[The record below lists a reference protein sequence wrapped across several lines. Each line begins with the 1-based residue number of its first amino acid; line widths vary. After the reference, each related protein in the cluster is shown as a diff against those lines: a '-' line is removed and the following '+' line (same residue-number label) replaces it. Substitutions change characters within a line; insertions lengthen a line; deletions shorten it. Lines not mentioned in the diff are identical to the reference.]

1 MKSKEEIRNFVW
13 KRMEEEGITDFPKPV
28 FGRIPNFKFSD
39 KTCEKLRN
47 LDEYRNAKV
56 IFVAPDSPIR
66 RAREIILEDGKILV
80 VALPHIK
87 DIVEI
92 HERNN
97 IKDAVKISGFE
108 KYGKPL
114 KSKIDIMIEGSVA
127 VDLKGNRIGKG
138 KGYGDKEYEILK
150 NGGFLNKNLKIIT
163 IVHELQVFEDFSDL
177 MSEKDI
183 KVDII
188 ITNKRIIYV
197 KKVPD
202 SKATF

>member
-13 KRMEEEGITDFPKPV
+13 KKMEKEGLSDFPKPI
-28 FGRIPNFKFSD
+28 FGRIPNFISSV
-39 KTCEKLRN
+39 KTCEKIR
-47 LDEYRNAKV
+47 DITEYKKAKV
-56 IFVAPDSPIR
+56 IFVAPDSPVR
-66 RAREIILEDGKILV
+66 RAREIILEDGKLLV

-92 HERNN
+92 EERIK
-97 IKDAVKISGFE
+97 IKDAAKISGFE
-108 KYGKPL
+108 KYGRPL

-138 KGYGDKEYEILK
+138 KGYGDKEFEILK

-163 IVHELQVFEDFSDL
+163 IVHEIQIFEDFSHL
-177 MSEKDI
+177 MTENDV

-188 ITNKRIIYV
+188 LTNKSILHVNMVSDTKLTY
-197 KKVPD
+197 
-202 SKATF
+202 

>member
-13 KRMEEEGITDFPKPV
+13 KKMEKEGISDFPKPI
-28 FGRIPNFKFSD
+28 FGRIPNFVSSE
-39 KTCEKLRN
+39 KTCEKIR
-47 LDEYRNAKV
+47 DITEYKKARV
-56 IFVAPDSPIR
+56 IFVAPDSPLR
-66 RAREIILEDGKILV
+66 RVREIILEDGKLLV

-92 HERNN
+92 DERIN
-97 IKDAVKISGFE
+97 IKDAAKISGFE
-108 KYGKPL
+108 RYGKSL

-150 NGGFLNKNLKIIT
+150 NSGFLNKNLKIIT
-163 IVHELQVFEDFSDL
+163 IVHEIQVFEDFSHL
-177 MSEKDI
+177 MTEKDV

-197 KKVPD
+197 SMVSNDKV
-202 SKATF
+202 KF

>member
-1 MKSKEEIRNFVW
+1 
-13 KRMEEEGITDFPKPV
+13 MEKEGISDFPKPI
-28 FGRIPNFKFSD
+28 FGRIPNFVSSE
-39 KTCEKLRN
+39 KTCEKIR
-47 LDEYRNAKV
+47 DITEYKKARV
-56 IFVAPDSPIR
+56 IFVAPDSPLR
-66 RAREIILEDGKILV
+66 RVREIILEDGKLLV

-92 HERNN
+92 DERIN
-97 IKDAVKISGFE
+97 IKDAAKISGFE
-108 KYGKPL
+108 RYGKSL

-150 NGGFLNKNLKIIT
+150 NSGFLNKNLKIIT
-163 IVHELQVFEDFSDL
+163 IVHEIQVFEDFSHL
-177 MSEKDI
+177 MTEKDV

-197 KKVPD
+197 SMVSNDKV
-202 SKATF
+202 KF